1 MGIKTKV
8 LILLNLFVLNV
19 APCLASKW
27 SLEVQTKDSSV
38 MVFINND
45 TFSSDYPGWIFT
57 TATKAGFWQAVVDT
71 DAEYLRLSYV
81 NVTCRPMTVEKET
94 NVANYYFFDFGG
106 KKNKRQVQDADIL
119 QARDVSESTLEW
131 HLIQSACVYSKEDPE
146 KSETTLYKFEDP
158 YEILQFAIK
167 ERQAIKSQD
176 EKTKGKPF

>member
-1 MGIKTKV
+1 MGIKAKV
-8 LILLNLFVLNV
+8 LILLNLLLLNV
-19 APCLASKW
+19 APCFASKW
-27 SLEVQTKDSSV
+27 SLEVQTEDSSV

-71 DAEYLRLSYV
+71 NAESLRLSYV

-119 QARDVSESTLEW
+119 QARDVRESTLEW
-131 HLIQSACVYSKEDPE
+131 HLVQSACVYSKEDPE
-146 KSETTLYKFEDP
+146 KSETALYEFADP
-158 YEILQFAIK
+158 YEILQFGIK
-167 ERQAIKSQD
+167 ERQAKKSLE